1 MHDADPPNNCQH
13 TVRRIGTYISYLYWP
28 YLFSHDQDKTSEL
41 MLTCIERRLEP
52 LFERDSSGGRR
63 FVAPRPANKLFSN
76 DGERAQMNAWND
88 ETVNTPSLFKIFF
101 VGRDT

>member
-1 MHDADPPNNCQH
+1 
-13 TVRRIGTYISYLYWP
+13 
-28 YLFSHDQDKTSEL
+28 